1 MACATRRSRTTGHPL
16 CGSAVRAEGHRPV
29 DRRLPH
35 VETSCR
41 AGGGRTLRAVRP
53 DADRRAGGPG
63 AGSRRHLSAATGRR
77 RYAGDLQCLRHLR
90 HAHAGTGNVRHGGGG
105 GAGLRQAGCC
115 QRSWR
120 PARDR
125 SGIRWSA
132 FPNRRLCGLGRP
144 PGSAPGQPRFA
155 GHAGSGRARKCRA
168 VRLASYRPT
177 LPGGLRRTMSTPL
190 VSIAMPFYNA
200 ERTIGASIRSMLLQ
214 TYPNWELL
222 LCDDGSTDASRELA
236 RAFHDPRIVVCG
248 DQRRLQLGAR
258 LNECIERARG
268 EYVARMDADDI
279 AYPRRL
285 EKQLRFLADHPEV
298 DLTGG
303 WAVLFADAGAPVGK
317 AADPAAH
324 VLVQA
329 LPLARRR
336 HPLRRPRSAV
346 SCLRG
351 QPVCQPAGDRARL
364 PAGLHRFAEVLAL
377 TLDVVPL
384 CGALSEWRRA
394 SAGGRGGSIE
404 ELPRR
409 FSGGGA
415 GGCRLAAR
423 ALRGAQRGGIA
434 GMAAGMGLGI
444 VNAASTGAVV
454 WPVPD
459 YDTVADSV
467 RDLFRSLGL
476 DAANPLGRWIRP
488 GMTVVVKPNWVKHEF
503 GDTEG
508 RNVLFTH
515 ASLVRVL
522 IDAALKALAGD
533 GRVYV
538 ADAPLQGCD
547 FARFRRQSGLAEME
561 KDYARAPVAFLDL
574 RQQWAEIDDASSYVR
589 WVHPLAGDPHGYS
602 LVDLGARSRLVCFG
616 VNAHFGVTD
625 YSSENTTGH
634 HRGAHRYAVGN
645 TVLSADVILNVPK
658 LKTHMKTGMTGALKN
673 FVGIVGSKDFL
684 PHFRAGSPSAGGD
697 EYPDKNWIS
706 HAASPVRELLQ

>member
-200 ERTIGASIRSMLLQ
+200 ECTIGASIRSMLLQ

-317 AADPAAH
+317 RADPAAH
-324 VLVQA
+324 GQIA
-329 LPLARRR
+329 RWPLYSFKLIHPTFMGKTSWFRRYRYRADAIRCEDHDLLFRACADRVRPELLDDLGVIVAAFVRSRVRHESPPRRVTGCRIRRGGGSTVGTHRPRRGLSVPGRGSCSSPSGIRPRGPRPNRSGRQPRRPERRR
-336 HPLRRPRSAV
+336 
-346 SCLRG
+346 
-351 QPVCQPAGDRARL
+351 
-364 PAGLHRFAEVLAL
+364 
-377 TLDVVPL
+377 
-384 CGALSEWRRA
+384 
-394 SAGGRGGSIE
+394 
-404 ELPRR
+404 
-409 FSGGGA
+409 
-415 GGCRLAAR
+415 
-423 ALRGAQRGGIA
+423 
-434 GMAAGMGLGI
+434 
-444 VNAASTGAVV
+444 
-454 WPVPD
+454 
-459 YDTVADSV
+459 
-467 RDLFRSLGL
+467 
-476 DAANPLGRWIRP
+476 
-488 GMTVVVKPNWVKHEF
+488 
-503 GDTEG
+503 
-508 RNVLFTH
+508 
-515 ASLVRVL
+515 
-522 IDAALKALAGD
+522 
-533 GRVYV
+533 
-538 ADAPLQGCD
+538 
-547 FARFRRQSGLAEME
+547 
-561 KDYARAPVAFLDL
+561 
-574 RQQWAEIDDASSYVR
+574 
-589 WVHPLAGDPHGYS
+589 
-602 LVDLGARSRLVCFG
+602 
-616 VNAHFGVTD
+616 
-625 YSSENTTGH
+625 
-634 HRGAHRYAVGN
+634 
-645 TVLSADVILNVPK
+645 
-658 LKTHMKTGMTGALKN
+658 
-673 FVGIVGSKDFL
+673 
-684 PHFRAGSPSAGGD
+684 
-697 EYPDKNWIS
+697 
-706 HAASPVRELLQ
+706 